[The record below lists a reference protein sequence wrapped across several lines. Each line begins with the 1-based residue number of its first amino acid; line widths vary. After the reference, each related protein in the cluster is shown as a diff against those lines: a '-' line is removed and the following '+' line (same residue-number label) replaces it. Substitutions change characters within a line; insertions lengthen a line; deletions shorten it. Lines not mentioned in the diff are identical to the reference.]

1 MLDEYGNDKGYFTE
15 DEWKTRLMLLPRQHS
30 LFCNEDQAEQVLYSL
45 LQEGR
50 LTEIE
55 SGKFKM
61 TEEGREAD

>member
-1 MLDEYGNDKGYFTE
+1 MTRGIFTK

-30 LFCNEDQAEQVLYSL
+30 LFSNEDQAEQVLYIP

-55 SGKFKM
+55 SGKFKP
-61 TEEGREAD
+61 TEAGRGAD